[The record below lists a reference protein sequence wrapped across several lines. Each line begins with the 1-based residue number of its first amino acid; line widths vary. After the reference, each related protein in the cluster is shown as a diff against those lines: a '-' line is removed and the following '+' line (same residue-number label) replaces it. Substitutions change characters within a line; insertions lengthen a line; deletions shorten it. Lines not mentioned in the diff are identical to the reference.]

1 MEYEHIKI
9 YNKYTKKGEERRI
22 NMKKKFSI
30 KCLKPYLFLLP
41 VLSLLIVF
49 KYIPFIMAI
58 EKSFFNWNGSTM
70 NVFVG
75 LQNYIEAFKDKM
87 FLEGIRHAVI
97 VMFVQVAITL
107 TIPLLAAELLYAV
120 KSSRIQYAVRTAF
133 TFPMVVPGVV
143 VILLWQWILNGD
155 TGVLNN
161 LLNSIGLE
169 NLAQP
174 WLGSTKTALGSILAI
189 GFPWI
194 GMATLGGMQFLIY
207 FGALQSI
214 PKDLFEAAQLEGIT
228 VWKRFLKIDIPMIS
242 SQLKL
247 MATLVVISSL
257 QVFESIYILTKGGPG
272 TSTMV
277 PAVYMYEQ
285 GFTYGR
291 MGYCSALG
299 VLLFLLILILTFIMK
314 KFVRESEGL
323 E

>member
-1 MEYEHIKI
+1 
-9 YNKYTKKGEERRI
+9 
-22 NMKKKFSI
+22 MKKKFSI
-30 KCLKPYLFLLP
+30 KQLKPYLFLLP

-49 KYIPFIMAI
+49 KYIPFAMAV

-75 LQNYIEAFKDKM
+75 IQNYLEAFKDRM
-87 FLEGIRHAVI
+87 FLESIGHAAI
-97 VMFVQVAITL
+97 VMIVQVTITL
-107 TIPLLAAELLYAV
+107 TVPLLAAELLYAV
-120 KSSRIQYAVRTAF
+120 KSRRVQYAVRTAF
-133 TFPMVVPGVV
+133 TVPMVVPGVV

-161 LLNSIGLE
+161 LLNSIGLGSLT
-169 NLAQP
+169 NP
-174 WLGSTKTALGSILAI
+174 WLGSESTALGSILAI

-194 GMATLGGMQFLIY
+194 GIATLGGMQFLIY
-207 FGALQSI
+207 FGGLQSI
-214 PKDLFEAAQLEGIT
+214 PRDLFEAAELEGIT
-228 VWKRFLKIDIPMIS
+228 IWKRFLKIDIPMIA

-285 GFTYGR
+285 GFSYNR

-299 VLLFLLILILTFIMK
+299 VILFLIILILTFIMNR
-314 KFVRESEGL
+314 FVKDSEEL